1 MRKSRWETDE
11 LHSEHVKFGM
21 HLGEFVSMGLTPK
34 DQFSLFAF
42 WRKLN
47 TQEGMSCPT
56 EQRGSKEGWEW
67 DPEKPQV
74 KGRGSTQRRVRGVG
88 MKSKGE
94 SISK

>member
-1 MRKSRWETDE
+1 
-11 LHSEHVKFGM
+11 
-21 HLGEFVSMGLTPK
+21 
-34 DQFSLFAF
+34 
-42 WRKLN
+42 
-47 TQEGMSCPT
+47 MSCPT